1 MNHNFISCK
10 QKLLCYYIIP
20 VLCFLDFLYGF
31 YISVATLKYPPALPP
46 KKKQPL
52 KHFSKH
58 LVSDGQI
65 VLVLKHKCTFI

>member
-1 MNHNFISCK
+1 MFSRFPLRI
-10 QKLLCYYIIP
+10 LYFPCYVEVSP
-20 VLCFLDFLYGF
+20 
-31 YISVATLKYPPALPP
+31 SPPPQ
-46 KKKQPL
+46 KKQPL